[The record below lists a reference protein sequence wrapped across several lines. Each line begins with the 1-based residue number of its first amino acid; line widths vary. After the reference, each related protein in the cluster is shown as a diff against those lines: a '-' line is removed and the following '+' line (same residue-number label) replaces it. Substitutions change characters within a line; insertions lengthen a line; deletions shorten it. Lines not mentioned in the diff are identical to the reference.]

1 SFGESI
7 AFHPLID
14 LLKRHFRIDEGDSE
28 NTMLA
33 KIDRNVLVLG
43 EALRPILPYLRSLL
57 SVDPG
62 DPKVTAMDAKQ
73 RRAAI
78 FDALRQLLVRAAET
92 RPQVIVYEDVQWMD
106 RASEELLISTADV
119 VPTNRIL
126 QVLTY
131 RTGYVHALGERTYH
145 MRIGLDVLSPHQS
158 VEMARAMLGA
168 DSLPREFEALLARKA
183 EGNPFFVE
191 EMVKSLRETDAL
203 QPTARTYTLAR
214 QGDEVD
220 VPDTIQDLITARIDR
235 LDEGPKRALQVASVI
250 GREFSGR
257 LLERMSTEIPMPVD
271 AAIAVLWSGEFVY
284 EKGLPPDVSYTFCHA
299 PTHEVAYN
307 TLLLNRRRE
316 LHRLIGGAIE
326 EMYAD
331 RLADHYEMLAHHFLR
346 GDEPSKAREYL
357 LKAGDKNARVFA
369 NHTARA
375 LYEQAS
381 AL

>member
-1 SFGESI
+1 MAQLLQAFEKARGGQGQVVFLVSEAGMGKSRLMLEFRRWLGDRATWLEGRGVSFGESI

-183 EGNPFFVE
+183 EGN
-191 EMVKSLRETDAL
+191 
-203 QPTARTYTLAR
+203 
-214 QGDEVD
+214 
-220 VPDTIQDLITARIDR
+220 
-235 LDEGPKRALQVASVI
+235 
-250 GREFSGR
+250 
-257 LLERMSTEIPMPVD
+257 
-271 AAIAVLWSGEFVY
+271 
-284 EKGLPPDVSYTFCHA
+284 
-299 PTHEVAYN
+299 
-307 TLLLNRRRE
+307 
-316 LHRLIGGAIE
+316 
-326 EMYAD
+326 
-331 RLADHYEMLAHHFLR
+331 
-346 GDEPSKAREYL
+346 
-357 LKAGDKNARVFA
+357 
-369 NHTARA
+369 
-375 LYEQAS
+375 
-381 AL
+381 